1 MFFVVT
7 FDDILYMC
15 HQATGV
21 DSLAPMEFEWNLRH
35 VIFKRILVIGGWGI
49 SCEIALIWISL
60 DFTYDPS
67 TLVQVS
73 LYLSQ
78 CSPRS
83 LSPYGVTMPQWVK
96 AAILLWQDSFV
107 FHIYETGKGNSSS
120 ESMDFATTPRTQIV
134 SCNITCV
141 FSFWFIISACRVIVP
156 PLRRSSVDKARYFVI
171 ILLLL
176 FSGIKEI
183 WHIRGLSFVDIY
195 NIRDKW

>member
-21 DSLAPMEFEWNLRH
+21 NSLAPMEFEWNLRH

-60 DFTYDPS
+60 DFTYDSS

-96 AAILLWQDSFV
+96 AAICC
-107 FHIYETGKGNSSS
+107 GK
-120 ESMDFATTPRTQIV
+120 IV
-134 SCNITCV
+134 SCSIYMRPAKVTRLLNQWILQRHQGHRLSHATSLV
-141 FSFWFIISACRVIVP
+141 SFLSGSLYLHVELSCHRWGGRRWTRNVI
-156 PLRRSSVDKARYFVI
+156 L
-171 ILLLL
+171 
-176 FSGIKEI
+176 
-183 WHIRGLSFVDIY
+183 
-195 NIRDKW
+195 